1 MPAREKIL
9 VLMDMSEADKTVLKF
24 VHMIANV
31 SQTQEVHF
39 LNCIKTMN
47 IPEAVIQQ
55 FPDIITKTL
64 AERREQMEKIVSESI
79 DKEMN
84 LEYHYHIKEGSP
96 AKVIL
101 KFISKHNI
109 DLIVM
114 GRHERFAGRGVLS
127 NRLARRASCSLFI
140 IPENAA
146 PNPKNVLVPCDYS
159 PHSKIAMEEAI
170 SIAKKYGPQLNLI
183 CQNVYTVP
191 GGYHYSGKSYEEFAK
206 IMEKNAA
213 KDFKKFMEDIDQQ
226 GVNIKPVYTLDKND
240 DPVEDILSY
249 AHEINAGAIVIGV
262 KGRTATTALFI
273 GSKAETLIQLNNDI
287 PMLVVRPKGTNA
299 GFMDLLK
306 EI

>member
-1 MPAREKIL
+1 
-9 VLMDMSEADKTVLKF
+9 MDMSSTDKTILKF
-24 VHMIANV
+24 VQMIANV
-31 SQTQEVHF
+31 SQTKEIHF

-47 IPEAVIQQ
+47 IPEAVVQQ

-64 AERREQMEKIVSESI
+64 AERQEQMEKTVAENTIQE
-79 DKEMN
+79 
-84 LEYHYHIKEGSP
+84 EYINHYFHIKEGSP

-101 KFISKHNI
+101 KFISKNNI

-114 GRHERFAGRGVLS
+114 GRHEKFAGRGVLS

-140 IPENAA
+140 IPENSI
-146 PNPKNVLVPCDYS
+146 PNPKNILVPCDYS

-170 SIAKKYGPQLNLI
+170 SIAKKYGPQINLI

-213 KDFKKFMEDIDQQ
+213 RDFKKFMEDIDQE
-226 GVNIKPVYTLDKND
+226 GVPIKPVYTLDKND
-240 DPVEDILSY
+240 DPVEDILNY
-249 AHEINAGAIVIGV
+249 AHEINAGAIIIGV

-299 GFMDLLK
+299 GFMDLIK